1 MRKIADEKPDGRVIS
16 DGDRN
21 LTALLR
27 NFESRLT
34 KSVSA
39 FDKRLMNSRNVMRE
53 INASVK
59 PMAGTS
65 QKRLAERIDEF
76 DKRFT
81 DLVNEVEKLQKS

>member
-59 PMAGTS
+59 PMADTS
-65 QKRLAERIDEF
+65 QKRLAERVDEF